1 MALEHRAHL
10 LALPVL
16 LTLVA
21 LTACGGGGS
30 GSWLNHV
37 KAIEVTPANPTLAQG
52 LTQAFTATATW
63 EDGSTLDMSTQV
75 TWKSSNISAAS
86 VSATGVAT
94 ASGAGARQPP
104 RSMRALGSTL
114 KSARRRFDSAPGH
127 QLMSL
132 LIRAHF

>member
-1 MALEHRAHL
+1 MAFEHRAHL

-37 KAIEVTPANPTLAQG
+37 KAIRVTPANPTLAQG

-75 TWKSSNISAAS
+75 TWKSSNTSAAS

-94 ASGAGARQPP
+94 ASGAGTTTITA
-104 RSMRALGSTL
+104 TL
-114 KSARRRFDSAPGH
+114 PGGG
-127 QLMSL
+127 LTVDGAAISG
-132 LIRAHF
+132 